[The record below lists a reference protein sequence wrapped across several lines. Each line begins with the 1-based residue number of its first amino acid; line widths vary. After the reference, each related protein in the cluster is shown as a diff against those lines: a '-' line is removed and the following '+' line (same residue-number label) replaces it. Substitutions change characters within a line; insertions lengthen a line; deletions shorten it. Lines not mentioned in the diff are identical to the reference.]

1 MEAPLYIYIG
11 VPLSIEG
18 SMVEET
24 SDVMMVVE
32 ARFFWSCRKFTDR
45 FACTKRTGLNTPL
58 DVNVILM
65 LSEGFDFLTILEGV

>member
-1 MEAPLYIYIG
+1 MYIG

-24 SDVMMVVE
+24 SDVMMFVE
-32 ARFFWSCRKFTDR
+32 GSFFWSCRKFTDR

-58 DVNVILM
+58 VIQN
-65 LSEGFDFLTILEGV
+65 F